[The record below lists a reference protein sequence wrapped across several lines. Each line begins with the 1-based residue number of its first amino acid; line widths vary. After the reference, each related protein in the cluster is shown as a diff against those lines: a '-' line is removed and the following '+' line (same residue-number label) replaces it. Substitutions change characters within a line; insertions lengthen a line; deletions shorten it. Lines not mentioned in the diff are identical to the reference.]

1 VITERL
7 VTMANQIAR
16 GVPDRRHVS
25 EQVVTHLRS
34 FWAPSMIDELAA
46 YAPAHEGDLQPEV
59 LTALA
64 VLRPQA
70 VSHG

>member
-1 VITERL
+1 MITERL
-7 VTMANQIAR
+7 VAMANQIAL

-25 EQVVTHLRS
+25 EQVAFHLRS

-46 YAPAHEGDLQPEV
+46 YAPTHEGELQPEV
-59 LTALA
+59 LAALA

>member
-1 VITERL
+1 MITERL
-7 VTMANQIAR
+7 VAMANQIAL
-16 GVPDRRHVS
+16 GVPDRRQVS
-25 EQVVTHLRS
+25 ERVATHLRR

-46 YAPAHEGDLQPEV
+46 YAPCHKGELQPEV
-59 LTALA
+59 IDALA

>member
-1 VITERL
+1 MITERL
-7 VTMANQIAR
+7 VTMANQIAL
-16 GVPDRRHVS
+16 GVPDRRLVS

-46 YAPAHEGDLQPEV
+46 YAPAHESELQPEV
-59 LTALA
+59 IDALA

>member
-1 VITERL
+1 MITERL
-7 VTMANQIAR
+7 VTMANQIAL
-16 GVPDRRHVS
+16 GVPDRGHVS
-25 EQVVTHLRS
+25 EQIVTHLRS

-46 YAPAHEGDLQPEV
+46 YAPAHEGELHPEV
-59 LTALA
+59 LDALA

>member
-1 VITERL
+1 MITERL
-7 VTMANQIAR
+7 VTMANQIAL

-25 EQVVTHLRS
+25 EQVAFHLRS

-46 YAPAHEGDLQPEV
+46 YAPAHESELRPEV
-59 LTALA
+59 LEALA

>member
-1 VITERL
+1 MITERL
-7 VTMANQIAR
+7 VAMANQIAL

-25 EQVVTHLRS
+25 EQLVTHLRS

-46 YAPAHEGDLQPEV
+46 YAPAHESELQPEV
-59 LTALA
+59 IDALA

>member
-1 VITERL
+1 MITERL
-7 VTMANQIAR
+7 VAMANQIAL

-46 YAPAHEGDLQPEV
+46 YAPAYEGELQPEV
-59 LTALA
+59 LAALA

>member
-1 VITERL
+1 MITERL

>member
-1 VITERL
+1 MITERL

-25 EQVVTHLRS
+25 EQVALHLRS

-46 YAPAHEGDLQPEV
+46 YAPSHESELQPEV
-59 LTALA
+59 IDALA

>member
-1 VITERL
+1 MITERL
-7 VTMANQIAR
+7 VTMANQIAL
-16 GVPDRRHVS
+16 GVPDRHHVS

-46 YAPAHEGDLQPEV
+46 YAPSHESELQPEV
-59 LTALA
+59 IDALA

>member
-1 VITERL
+1 
-7 VTMANQIAR
+7 MANQIAR